1 MWSSVIGGW
10 KCKTCSTVAMTLP
23 QTSCATRYSHKGKD
37 MKLKFTDGVTVD
49 TSGEL
54 RARKLDD
61 GWYVIG
67 RGCLIPV
74 DDRAKAEKVIR
85 EMTPVKT
92 VLKRP
97 VELVVGD
104 VIRAHGARWLVVEA
118 PHQTD
123 HEGGQTYATKT
134 KFLSE
139 TGPGEYAGYQSMIV
153 NGYTVQGN
161 DLATWAVEAK

>member
-1 MWSSVIGGW
+1 M
-10 KCKTCSTVAMTLP
+10 M
-23 QTSCATRYSHKGKD
+23 
-37 MKLKFTDGVTVD
+37 LKFTDGVEID

-54 RARKLDD
+54 RARKLKD

-67 RGCLIPV
+67 KGCLIPV
-74 DDRAKAEKVIR
+74 EDRAEAEKVIR

-92 VLKRP
+92 VIKRP

-104 VIRAHGARWLVVEA
+104 VIRAHGARWLVVDP
-118 PHQTD
+118 PHVTN
-123 HEGGQTYATKT
+123 HEGGNTYATKT

-161 DLATWAVEAK
+161 DLAKYAVEVK